1 MARSEPSRLGY
12 ALGSSADVAALPE
25 TSDSVASSRGLFP
38 FLTQV
43 PVEQGGAYP
52 RRQDINA
59 LIALLGAAQYFQECG
74 GVWSYDASRAAS
86 YAAGDVVWYDP
97 EADLYAD
104 LPVPDGQ
111 GGYTVDTVLLSAVA
125 ASGGY
130 PAGAALL
137 FVRNGEP
144 AGSGSFDPVI
154 TRAGRAVVNSTYW
167 SPLLGLEQ
175 YARLYDAIQQSGGGG
190 AAVDWATVPETLAA
204 IAVSPVIR
212 VDTSGLTAGAQAY
225 VYIIDGGGNAIT
237 AAFPGDALLMIGD
250 STALFPAGTALP
262 DRTADYS
269 LVFSASGV
277 QTGSI
282 PWAGAGGLDAAQGH
296 LIRVSSGSTA
306 YTIEE

>member
-12 ALGSSADVAALPE
+12 ALGSSADAATLPE

-59 LIALLGAAQYFQECG
+59 LIKLLGASQYFLESG
-74 GVWSYDASRAAS
+74 GVWSYDASRAAA

-97 EADLYAD
+97 GADLYAD
-104 LPVPDGQ
+104 LPVSDGQ

-137 FVRNGEP
+137 FVRNGET
-144 AGSGSFDPVI
+144 AGSGSLDPVI

-175 YARLYDAIQQSGGGG
+175 YARLYDAIQHAGGG

-204 IAVSPVIR
+204 MAVSPVIR

-225 VYIIDGGGNAIT
+225 VYIIDSGGDVIT
-237 AAFPGDALLMIGD
+237 DPWPGDAMLMIGA
-250 STALFPAGTALP
+250 STALFPAGDALP
-262 DRTADYS
+262 DRSADYV
-269 LVFSASGV
+269 LVFSAGGA
-277 QTGSI
+277 QTADLFWLGT
-282 PWAGAGGLDAAQGH
+282 GGLADAQGH
-296 LIRVSSGSTA
+296 LIRVSSGSTE
-306 YTIEE
+306 YTVEE

>member
-12 ALGSSADVAALPE
+12 ALGNSADAATLPE

-59 LIALLGAAQYFQECG
+59 LIKLLGASQYFQESG
-74 GVWSYDASRAAS
+74 GVWSYDASRAAA

-97 EADLYAD
+97 GADLYAD
-104 LPVPDGQ
+104 LPVSDGQ

-130 PAGAALL
+130 PAGAARL
-137 FVRNGEP
+137 FVRNGEA
-144 AGSGSFDPVI
+144 AGSGSLDPVI

-175 YARLYDAIQQSGGGG
+175 YARLYDAIQQAGGGG
-190 AAVDWATVPETLAA
+190 ATVDWATVQETLAA

-225 VYIIDGGGNAIT
+225 VYIIDGGGNVIT
-237 AAFPGDALLMIGD
+237 DPWPGDAMLMIGT
-250 STALFPAGTALP
+250 STALFPAGDALP
-262 DRTADYS
+262 DRTADYA
-269 LVFSASGV
+269 LVFSAGGA
-277 QTGSI
+277 QTGDLF
-282 PWAGAGGLDAAQGH
+282 WLGTGGLADAQGH
-296 LIRVSSGSTA
+296 LIRVTSGGIT

>member
-59 LIALLGAAQYFQECG
+59 LIALLGASQYFQESG
-74 GVWSYDASRAAS
+74 GVWSYDAARAAS

-97 EADLYAD
+97 GADLYAD
-104 LPVPDGQ
+104 LPVSDGQ

-130 PAGAALL
+130 PAGAARL
-137 FVRNGEP
+137 FVRNGET
-144 AGSGSFDPVI
+144 AGSGSLDPVI

-190 AAVDWATVPETLAA
+190 TAVDWATAQETLAA
-204 IAVSPVIR
+204 MAVSPVIR

-225 VYIIDGGGNAIT
+225 VYIIDGNGNAIT
-237 AAFPGDALLMIGD
+237 AAFPGDALLMIGT

-269 LVFSASGV
+269 LVFSANGV

-282 PWAGAGGLDAAQGH
+282 PWTGTGGLDAAQGH
-296 LIRVSSGSTA
+296 LIRVSSGAIT

>member
-12 ALGSSADVAALPE
+12 ALGSSADAATLPE

-59 LIALLGAAQYFQECG
+59 LIKLLGASQYFQESG
-74 GVWSYDASRAAS
+74 GVWSYDASRAAA

-97 EADLYAD
+97 GADLYAD
-104 LPVPDGQ
+104 LPVSDGQ

-137 FVRNGEP
+137 FVRNGEA
-144 AGSGSFDPVI
+144 AGSGSLDPVI
-154 TRAGRAVVNSTYW
+154 TRAGRAVVNSAYW

-175 YARLYDAIQQSGGGG
+175 YARLYDAIQHAGGG
-190 AAVDWATVPETLAA
+190 AMVDWATVPETLAVM
-204 IAVSPVIR
+204 AVSPVIR
-212 VDTSGLTAGAQAY
+212 VDTSGLAAGAQAY
-225 VYIIDGGGNAIT
+225 VYIIDGAGNVIT
-237 AAFPGDALLMIGD
+237 AAFPGDGLLMIGT
-250 STALFPAGTALP
+250 STALFPAGDALP

-269 LVFSASGV
+269 LVFSAGGV

-282 PWAGAGGLDAAQGH
+282 PWTGTGGLDAAQGH
-296 LIRVSSGSTA
+296 LIRVSSGATA
-306 YTIEE
+306 YIIEE

>member
-59 LIALLGAAQYFQECG
+59 LIALLGASQYFQESG
-74 GVWSYDASRAAS
+74 GVWSYDSSRAAA
-86 YAAGDVVWYDP
+86 YAAGDVIWYDP

-104 LPVPDGQ
+104 LPVSDGQ

-137 FVRNGEP
+137 FVRNGEA
-144 AGSGSFDPVI
+144 AGSGSLDPVI
-154 TRAGRAVVNSTYW
+154 TRGGRQVVNSTYW

-190 AAVDWATVPETLAA
+190 AAVDWATVQETLAA

-212 VDTSGLTAGAQAY
+212 VDTSGLAAGVQAY
-225 VYIIDGGGNAIT
+225 VYIIDGGGNVIT
-237 AAFPGDALLMIGD
+237 AAFPGDALLMIGA
-250 STALFPAGTALP
+250 STALFPAGDALP

-269 LVFSASGV
+269 LVFSAGGV

-282 PWAGAGGLDAAQGH
+282 PWTGTGGLDAAQGH
-296 LIRVSSGSTA
+296 LIRVSSGSAA
-306 YTIEE
+306 YIIEE

>member
-12 ALGSSADVAALPE
+12 ALGSSADAATLPE

-59 LIALLGAAQYFQECG
+59 LIKILGAAQYFQESG
-74 GVWSYDASRAAS
+74 GVWSYDASRAAA

-97 EADLYAD
+97 GADLYAD
-104 LPVPDGQ
+104 LPVSDGQ

-130 PAGAALL
+130 PAGAARL
-137 FVRNGEP
+137 FVRNGEA
-144 AGSGSFDPVI
+144 AGSGSLDPVI
-154 TRAGRAVVNSTYW
+154 TRAGRAVVNSAYW

-175 YARLYDAIQQSGGGG
+175 YARLYDAIQHAGGG
-190 AAVDWATVPETLAA
+190 ADVDWATVHDVLAVM
-204 IAVSPVIR
+204 AVSPVIR

-225 VYIIDGGGNAIT
+225 VYIIDGGGSVIT
-237 AAFPGDALLMIGD
+237 AAFPGDAMLMIGA
-250 STALFPAGTALP
+250 STALFPAGSALP

-269 LVFSASGV
+269 LVFSAGGV

-282 PWAGAGGLDAAQGH
+282 PWAGTGGLHAAQGH
-296 LIRVSSGSTA
+296 LIRVTSGGIT

>member
-12 ALGSSADVAALPE
+12 ALGSSADAATLPE

-59 LIALLGAAQYFQECG
+59 LIKLLGASQYFQESG
-74 GVWSYDASRAAS
+74 GVWSYDASRAAA

-97 EADLYAD
+97 GADLYAD
-104 LPVPDGQ
+104 LPVSDGQ

-137 FVRNGEP
+137 FVRNGEA
-144 AGSGSFDPVI
+144 AGSGSLDPVI
-154 TRAGRAVVNSTYW
+154 TRAGRQVVNSAYW

-175 YARLYDAIQQSGGGG
+175 YARLYDAIQHAGGG
-190 AAVDWATVPETLAA
+190 AVVVWATVPETLAA
-204 IAVSPVIR
+204 MNVSPVIQ

-225 VYIIDGGGNAIT
+225 VYIIDGGGNVIT
-237 AAFPGDALLMIGD
+237 DPWPGDAMLMIGT
-250 STALFPAGTALP
+250 STALFPAGDALP

-269 LVFSASGV
+269 LVFSAGGV

-282 PWAGAGGLDAAQGH
+282 PWTGTGGLDAAQGH
-296 LIRVSSGSTA
+296 LIRVSSGATA
-306 YTIEE
+306 YIIEE

>member
-12 ALGSSADVAALPE
+12 ALGGSADAATLPE

-43 PVEQGGAYP
+43 PVEQGCAYP

-59 LIALLGAAQYFQECG
+59 LIKLLGASQYFQESG
-74 GVWSYDASRAAS
+74 GVWSYDASRAAA

-97 EADLYAD
+97 GADLYAD
-104 LPVPDGQ
+104 LPVSDGQ

-137 FVRNGEP
+137 FVRNGEA
-144 AGSGSFDPVI
+144 AGSGSLDPVI
-154 TRAGRAVVNSTYW
+154 TRAGRAVVNSAYW

-175 YARLYDAIQQSGGGG
+175 YARLYDAIQQAGGG

-204 IAVSPVIR
+204 MAVSPVIR

-225 VYIIDGGGNAIT
+225 VYIIDSRGDVIT
-237 AAFPGDALLMIGD
+237 DPWPGDAMLMIGT
-250 STALFPAGTALP
+250 STALFPAGDALP
-262 DRTADYS
+262 DRSADYV
-269 LVFSASGV
+269 LVFSAGGA
-277 QTGSI
+277 QTADLFWLGT
-282 PWAGAGGLDAAQGH
+282 GGLADAQGH
-296 LIRVSSGSTA
+296 LIRVSSGSTE
-306 YTIEE
+306 YTVEE